1 MELPFMSVQQI
12 SVTSFQKQ
20 IRFFPGSQSI
30 IIFSVLR
37 FPNNGE
43 KKKSC
48 FTHITKI
55 NPYYIYGMDL
65 HIYIYMRLIWQKF
78 IAWCALLLRLACVCV
93 PFLMPKCNRY
103 HIKYTYTTRIKRL
116 SPAMMMF
123 ALAHYRK
130 IDFFALSFFL
140 PLRRFCFCS
149 LLFFAEHVF
158 ISFCAKKD
166 AFSDLIIFP
175 EKKNTKRKKITICG

>member
-1 MELPFMSVQQI
+1 MEPPFMSVQQI

-130 IDFFALSFFL
+130 IDFF
-140 PLRRFCFCS
+140 CS
-149 LLFFAEHVF
+149 LFFCLCVDFAFVHFFFSQNMFLYRFVQ
-158 ISFCAKKD
+158 KKTP
-166 AFSDLIIFP
+166 FSDLIIFP